1 MFCVKNI
8 SYKISMK
15 LNTPNKLTIAR
26 MIITPIYLAIILM
39 ESLPHRFIIAAL
51 VFSVAAI
58 TDAIDGKLARKN
70 NQITNFGKL
79 LDPIADKILT
89 TSALLAFMVMGLCNV
104 WIVMIVLT
112 REFAISSI
120 RMIAA
125 ANGVVIPANM
135 WGKVKT
141 TCQMTFTILI
151 MLLGEVYQYVEIYPG
166 INIPYWLTLANI
178 SNCLLWITAVFTV
191 VSGVIY
197 IKDSKNVIDYSK

>member
-1 MFCVKNI
+1 
-8 SYKISMK
+8 MK

-26 MIITPIYLAIILM
+26 IIITPIFLAILLW
-39 ESLPHRFIIAAL
+39 EALPHRFLIAAL
-51 VFSVAAI
+51 VYSIAAA

-89 TSALLAFMVMGLCNV
+89 TSALLAFMTMGLCNI

-112 REFAISSI
+112 REFTVASI

-125 ANGVVIPANM
+125 ANGVVIPANY
-135 WGKVKT
+135 WGKLKT
-141 TCQMTFTILI
+141 VSQMVFTILI
-151 MLLGEVYQYVEIYPG
+151 MVLGELYQYVPQLSDG
-166 INIPYWLTLANI
+166 AAVPAWLTLGNI
-178 SNCLLWITAVFTV
+178 SNTLLWITAVLTV
-191 VSGVIY
+191 ISGVIY

>member
-1 MFCVKNI
+1 
-8 SYKISMK
+8 MK

-26 MIITPIYLAIILM
+26 ILITPIYLALILW
-39 ESLPHRFIIAAL
+39 ETLPHRFLIATL
-51 VFSVAAI
+51 VYSIAAI

-89 TSALLAFMVMGLCNV
+89 TSALLAFMQMGLCNI

-112 REFAISSI
+112 REFTVASI

-125 ANGVVIPANM
+125 ADGVVIPANI
-135 WGKVKT
+135 WGKLKT
-141 TCQMTFTILI
+141 VSQMTFTIVI
-151 MLLGEVYQYVEIYPG
+151 MLLGEVY
-166 INIPYWLTLANI
+166 TLLATYNPVWYEKMPSLALI
-178 SNCLLWITAVFTV
+178 SNILLWITAVLTV

-197 IKDSKNVIDYSK
+197 VLDSKKVIDYTK